1 MKILINTSSAA
12 ALKAKILKD
21 SKNGELATWDYRSNN
36 DDEFITHSP
45 EQWADKVI
53 LVFTPSDDNKMLSV
67 EPSFWKGEYKPVA
80 DEMGTIMGRFAERLW
95 IQYRGEYTSFES
107 FA

>member
-1 MKILINTSSAA
+1 MKIDIHTADANK
-12 ALKAKILKD
+12 LKAKIIKD
-21 SKNGELATWDYRSNN
+21 AKAGTLNTWDHRSNK
-36 DDEFITHSP
+36 DDDFITHSP

-53 LVFTPSDDNKMLSV
+53 LVFTPSNDNKVLVV
-67 EPSFWKGEYKPVA
+67 EPSFWKGKYKPNA

-95 IQYRGEYTSFES
+95 IQFRGDYTSFES

>member
-1 MKILINTSSAA
+1 MKILIHTLNAK

-21 SKNGELATWDYRSNN
+21 SKDGNLNTWEYRSNN

-45 EQWADKVI
+45 EQWVDKVI
-53 LVFTPSDDNKMLSV
+53 LVFTPSDDNKSLSV
-67 EPSFWKGEYKPVA
+67 EPSFWRGKYQPDT
-80 DEMGTIMGRFAERLW
+80 DEKGTILGRFAERLW
-95 IQYRGEYTSFES
+95 IQYRCDYTSFES

>member
-1 MKILINTSSAA
+1 MKIEIHTPDAKK
-12 ALKAKILKD
+12 LKTRILKD
-21 SKNGELATWDYRSNN
+21 AKDGDLCTWDYRSNN
-36 DDEFITHSP
+36 DDSFITHSP

-67 EPSFWKGEYKPVA
+67 VPSFWKGKYKPVS

>member
-1 MKILINTSSAA
+1 MKIQIHTTSAG

-21 SKNGELATWDYRSNN
+21 ARNGDLNTWEHRSNK

-53 LVFTPSDDNKMLSV
+53 LVFTPSDDNKTLTV
-67 EPSFWKGEYKPVA
+67 EPSFWKRKYKPVA

-95 IQYRGEYTSFES
+95 IQYRDEYTSFES
-107 FA
+107 IA

>member
-1 MKILINTSSAA
+1 MKIEIHTPDAKK
-12 ALKAKILKD
+12 LKTKILKD
-21 SKNGELATWDYRSNN
+21 AKDGDLSTWDYRSNN
-36 DDEFITHSP
+36 DDSFITHSP

-53 LVFTPSDDNKMLSV
+53 LVFTPSDDNKTLSV
-67 EPSFWKGEYKPVA
+67 EPSFWKGKYKPIA

>member
-53 LVFTPSDDNKMLSV
+53 LVFTPSDDNKTLSV
-67 EPSFWKGEYKPVA
+67 EPSFWKGKYKPVA

>member
-1 MKILINTSSAA
+1 MRIEIHTADAKK
-12 ALKAKILKD
+12 LKVKNLKD
-21 SKNGELATWDYRSNN
+21 AKNGDLTTWDYRSNN
-36 DDEFITHSP
+36 DDSFITHSP
-45 EQWADKVI
+45 EQWADKVL
-53 LVFTPSDDNKMLSV
+53 LVFTPSDDNKTLSV
-67 EPSFWKGEYKPVA
+67 EPSFWKGQYKPVA

>member
-1 MKILINTSSAA
+1 MKILINTSNAK
-12 ALKAKILKD
+12 ALKTKILND
-21 SKNGELATWDYRSNN
+21 SKDGSLNTWDYRSNN

-53 LVFTPSDDNKMLSV
+53 LVFTPSKDNKVLEV
-67 EPSFWKGEYKPVA
+67 APSFWRGKYHPDD
-80 DEMGTIMGRFAERLW
+80 DEMGTILGRFAERLW
-95 IQYRGEYTSFES
+95 IQYRSDYTSFES

>member
-1 MKILINTSSAA
+1 MRILIHTTSAT

-21 SKNGELATWDYRSNN
+21 AKNGDLNTWEYRSNN

-53 LVFTPSDDNKMLSV
+53 LVFTPSDDNKTLSV
-67 EPSFWKGEYKPVA
+67 EPKGKYKPVA